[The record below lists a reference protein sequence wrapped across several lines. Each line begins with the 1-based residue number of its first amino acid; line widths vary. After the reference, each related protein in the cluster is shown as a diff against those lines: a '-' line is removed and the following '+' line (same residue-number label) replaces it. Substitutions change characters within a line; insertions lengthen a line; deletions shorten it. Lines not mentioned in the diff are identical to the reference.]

1 MYQKILGGLIGAVSY
16 ELCAAVCSRRS
27 RKRPCFRCERFSSP
41 QRSSKPLFIAVVFSH
56 RDEGDPRREVK
67 D

>member
-1 MYQKILGGLIGAVSY
+1 IDLLW
-16 ELCAAVCSRRS
+16 AVCSARFHMNSAQRFAAEDQGNGRAS
-27 RKRPCFRCERFSSP
+27 GASAFRAP